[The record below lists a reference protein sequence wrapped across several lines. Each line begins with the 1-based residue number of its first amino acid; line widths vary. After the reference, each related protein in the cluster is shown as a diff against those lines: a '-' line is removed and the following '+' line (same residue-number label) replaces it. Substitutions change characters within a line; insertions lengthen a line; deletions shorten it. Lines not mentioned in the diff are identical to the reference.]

1 MNKQKFEKRLEQ
13 AKDLNFVK
21 ATVTN
26 IVDGDTIVVCYDGIT
41 EQIQMIGVDTPE
53 RNQVGFNEA
62 TNFTRNQ
69 IEKVGNIVYLQSSDG
84 YRDRFGRLRRY
95 VWLGMPRTPI
105 NSVDRSKLLLNQ
117 VLKDNGYGIAL
128 NISR

>member
-95 VWLGMPRTPI
+95 V
-105 NSVDRSKLLLNQ
+105 
-117 VLKDNGYGIAL
+117 
-128 NISR
+128 